1 MSMRPA
7 YDYVVVGNSAAGVS
21 GCEGIRRHDPR
32 GTIALFSDEG
42 RLAYSRCLLTHY
54 ISGRVEE
61 ERLWYRP
68 GAFYEKNRIDLFRST
83 KVVQILPQAKTVVL
97 EDGSRIGYGKLLLA
111 TGSSAVLFDIPG
123 KDLQGVFT
131 LRTLADAE
139 RIIASIPGT
148 KKAVI
153 IGGGLVGINSAK
165 CLQAKGLEACM
176 VVSSRYVLSQNID
189 AVAADIV
196 AAHLRENGITMML
209 GTDVL
214 EVIGREGRVAGV
226 RLSDGRSVECQMVI
240 SAKGVKPNLELAN
253 SAGLSLHHGVLVDD
267 RMRTSLP
274 DIYAAG
280 DVAEAMEIISG
291 EPAVLS
297 IWPLAAEQGKVA
309 GTNMAGRDMLY
320 DGSIGMNTVD
330 LFGLPVVS
338 IGETTSHK
346 AAAEVETLVELD
358 PKAKV
363 YWKLVLRDGKV
374 IGAILVGGT
383 SNAGI
388 YKSIIC
394 TRLNV
399 RAIRDLLLKPTFD
412 YAKLVDSML
421 AKDDFCT

>member
-32 GTIALFSDEG
+32 GTIALFSDEA

-54 ISGRVEE
+54 ISGGVKESC
-61 ERLWYRP
+61 LWYRSA
-68 GAFYEKNRIDLFRST
+68 AFYEKNRIDLFRST
-83 KVVQILPQAKTVVL
+83 KVFQIHPQAKIVVL
-97 EDGSRIGYGKLLLA
+97 EDGARIGYGKLLLA
-111 TGSSAVLFDIPG
+111 TGSSAVLYDIPG

-139 RIIASIPGT
+139 RIMAYIPRT
-148 KKAVI
+148 RKAVI
-153 IGGGLVGINSAK
+153 IGGGLVSINSAK
-165 CLQAKGLEACM
+165 CLQTKGLEVSI
-176 VVSSRYVLSQNID
+176 VVSSRHVLSQNID

-196 AAHLRENGITMML
+196 TAHLRENGIAMML

-240 SAKGVKPNLELAN
+240 SAKGVKPNLELAY
-253 SAGLSLHHGVLVDD
+253 SAGISIHHGVLVDD

-280 DVAEAMEIISG
+280 DVAEAREIING
-291 EPAVLS
+291 EPTVLS

-309 GTNMAGRDMLY
+309 GANMAGGDTVY
-320 DGSIGMNTVD
+320 DGSIGMNTAEF
-330 LFGLPVVS
+330 FGLPVVS
-338 IGETTSHK
+338 IGETTDHE
-346 AAAEVETLVELD
+346 AAAEVEQLVELD
-358 PKAKV
+358 LKAKV
-363 YWKLVLRDGKV
+363 YRKLVLRDGRV
-374 IGAILVGGT
+374 IGVILVGDT
-383 SNAGI
+383 INAGI
-388 YKSIIC
+388 FKSIIC

-399 RAIRDLLLKPTFD
+399 HAIRDLLLKQTFD

-421 AKDDFCT
+421 VKDDFCT

>member
-1 MSMRPA
+1 MLPA
-7 YDYVVVGNSAAGVS
+7 YDYVVVGNSAAGVG

-42 RLAYSRCLLTHY
+42 NLAYSRCLLTHY
-54 ISGRVEE
+54 ISGRVKE
-61 ERLWYRP
+61 ERLRYRP
-68 GAFYEKNRIDLFRST
+68 AEFYEKNRIDLFRST
-83 KVVQILPQAKTVVL
+83 KVVQIHPQAKIVVL
-97 EDGSRIGYGKLLLA
+97 GDGSRIGYGKLLLA
-111 TGSSAVLFDIPG
+111 TGSSAVLYDIPG

-139 RIIASIPGT
+139 RIMASVPGT

-153 IGGGLVGINSAK
+153 MGGGLVGINSAK
-165 CLQAKGLEACM
+165 CLQAKGLEVCM

-196 AAHLRENGITMML
+196 TAHLRENGITMML

-280 DVAEAMEIISG
+280 DVAEAREIING
-291 EPAVLS
+291 EPTVLS

-309 GTNMAGRDMLY
+309 GTNMAGGDMVY
-320 DGSIGMNTVD
+320 EGSIGMNAAEF
-330 LFGLPVVS
+330 FGLPVVS
-338 IGETTSHK
+338 IGETTDHK
-346 AAAEVETLVELD
+346 AAEVEQLVELD

-363 YWKLVLRDGKV
+363 YRKLVLRGGKV
-374 IGAILVGGT
+374 IGALLVGDT

-399 RAIRDLLLKPTFD
+399 HAIRDLLLKQTFD

-421 AKDDFCT
+421 AKDDLYT